1 MSASGVRE
9 GLTEEV
15 SLELTWKEG
24 QGDWQVGGGAAHISS
39 VRGLGWVMP
48 EV

>member
-24 QGDWQVGGGAAHISS
+24 QGDWQVGGGRGTHLQREGS
-39 VRGLGWVMP
+39 GLGDA
-48 EV
+48 